1 MPIDTAEHRDLFPY
15 QKEGALW
22 LTQKKHGLLADEM
35 GLGKSAQVITA
46 ADSLKALPILIL
58 GPAVGRIQFARE
70 FGKFSKR
77 TLNICVV
84 LTAADRSGIPNSDV
98 TICSYDLAMRDDVF
112 SSLRSRRWSV
122 LALDEVHFLKSAT
135 ARRTNTVFG
144 ADGLIHRA
152 DRVWCMSGTPA
163 PLHPGELWVML
174 YCMGVTKMDFDAF
187 QERYTT
193 GVDLQVRPG
202 VWQRKVTGGR
212 NIPELKAL
220 LAPFMLRRKKED
232 VMPDLPPIRFNDVT
246 VEPAPVDNFKW
257 STHFDN
263 YLSYGPRGRQ
273 VFAADMVKA
282 ERVLTTLIEDVG
294 MGEPGRK
301 VMEGLAAKPEI
312 KSLRRW
318 VGLQKVGSV
327 IELVAAELEANAYD
341 KIVLF
346 GVHRDVIE
354 ELEMGLKKYGA
365 VKIYGG
371 TPAHKR
377 DRAVRKFQNEAKTRV
392 FIGQVQA
399 AGTAITLTAACEIAM
414 VECDWT
420 PGNNAQAIM
429 RVHRIGQT
437 RKVNCRFFGMVGYD
451 EKITR
456 VLKQRARV
464 LTEVFDEQKEVDPFA
479 A

>member
-1 MPIDTAEHRDLFPY
+1 
-15 QKEGALW
+15 
-22 LTQKKHGLLADEM
+22 M
-35 GLGKSAQVITA
+35 GLGKSAQVIEA
-46 ADSLKALPILIL
+46 ADRLKAAPILIL

-70 FGKFSKR
+70 FEKFSTR

-84 LTAADRSGIPNSDV
+84 LTAANSKQAQNADV
-98 TICSYDLAMRDDVF
+98 VICSYDLAMRADVF
-112 SSLRSRRWSV
+112 SVLSSRRWTL
-122 LALDEVHFLKSAT
+122 LALDEVHFLKAVG
-135 ARRTNTVFG
+135 ARRTNAVFG
-144 ADGLIHRA
+144 ADGLIHKA

-174 YCMGVTKMDFDAF
+174 YCLGATKLDFGAF

-212 NIPELKAL
+212 NAPELRAV

-232 VMPDLPPIRFNDVT
+232 VMPDLPAIRFNDVA

-263 YLSYGPRGRQ
+263 YLSYGPRGRA
-273 VFAADMVKA
+273 VFQEDMAKA
-282 ERVLTTLIEDVG
+282 ERVLTTLIGDVG

-301 VMEGLAAKPEI
+301 VLEGLAGKPEI

-354 ELEMGLKKYGA
+354 ELEAGLKKYGA

-377 DRAVRKFQNEAKTRV
+377 DRAVKKFQTEKRTRV

-437 RKVNCRFFGMVGYD
+437 RKVNCRFFGMAGFD
-451 EKITR
+451 EKIMR
-456 VLKQRARV
+456 VLKQRART
-464 LTEVFDEQKEVDPFA
+464 LTEVFDQKDEVDPFA
-479 A
+479 P